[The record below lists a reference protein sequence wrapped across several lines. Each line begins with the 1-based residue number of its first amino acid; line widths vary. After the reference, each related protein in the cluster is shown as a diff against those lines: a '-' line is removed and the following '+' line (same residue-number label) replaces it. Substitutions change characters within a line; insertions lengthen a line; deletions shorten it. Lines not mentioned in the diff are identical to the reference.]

1 MPWFPNLR
9 SQSPSYSEG
18 LLESQ
23 KVSIAARLQ
32 QTKNKKEMPVVRT
45 QMVVIQKKVDPSPSP
60 ASLPSAS

>member
-32 QTKNKKEMPVVRT
+32 QTKNKKEVTVIRT
-45 QMVVIQKKVDPSPSP
+45 QMVVIQKESRPPSSP
-60 ASLPSAS
+60 YFSLLR